1 MERVVKGW
9 VEAERAQAV
18 AGSASSSL
26 GWATPIPST
35 RVLAETVQAHPT
47 LGLRAVAVSSSEVLT
62 EPGKMAE
69 MQGLVR
75 GVVREAIEQGQKA
88 GRGRAGP
95 AERAERETAFAPA
108 GAAAT
113 GSAAAATAAAAAA
126 AAPAAAA
133 AAAAAAAGAAGSSS
147 VHTGLAHVHGGGVRC
162 GSAFHRL
169 TASQPSFPRMPLM
182 PPVPQPPRDGAV
194 FTARAA
200 ASATTA
206 SGSGAAQQLG
216 GGAPVAAPP
225 IAPPPVAMARPSAA
239 PVQEVE
245 SASASASSTLSLP
258 HDGVAGCTR
267 SASTGR
273 YSFSLAAR
281 ELLEKVAACSS

>member
-1 MERVVKGW
+1 M
-9 VEAERAQAV
+9 
-18 AGSASSSL
+18 
-26 GWATPIPST
+26 
-35 RVLAETVQAHPT
+35 
-47 LGLRAVAVSSSEVLT
+47 
-62 EPGKMAE
+62 
-69 MQGLVR
+69 
-75 GVVREAIEQGQKA
+75 
-88 GRGRAGP
+88 
-95 AERAERETAFAPA
+95 
-108 GAAAT
+108 
-113 GSAAAATAAAAAA
+113 TAA
-126 AAPAAAA
+126 
-133 AAAAAAAGAAGSSS
+133 
-147 VHTGLAHVHGGGVRC
+147 
-162 GSAFHRL
+162 
-169 TASQPSFPRMPLM
+169 QPSFPRVPLM
-182 PPVPQPPRDGAV
+182 PPVPPPPRDGAV

-258 HDGVAGCTR
+258 HDGVAGC
-267 SASTGR
+267 SLSTGR